1 MIFARYLAH
10 GEIAYG
16 VVEGDTVKQITA
28 SPFEK
33 FEVTDHTHPIS
44 DVKLLAPCEPAK
56 IVAVGLNYRSHPQNV
71 QIVTVKVAVW
81 SENLHLCGGKGWLSL
96 GQI

>member
-10 GEIAYG
+10 GEVAYG
-16 VVEGDTVKQITA
+16 VVDGDIVKQITA

-44 DVKLLAPCEPAK
+44 GVKLLAPCQPAK
-56 IVAVGLNYRSHPQNV
+56 IVAVGLS
-71 QIVTVKVAVW
+71 IGMI
-81 SENLHLCGGKGWLSL
+81 LHITLDILTLQSIGIFYPLINIESSSF
-96 GQI
+96 